1 MCLWYFVVLV
11 HSCQFGGASSEACL
25 TYWKKKGRVSKKA
38 RSISVC
44 FKARGWRCQRPG
56 PEFGQ
61 LQRPG
66 LAGTR
71 KGGKRM
77 YLKHIVSTLFQPQN
91 LVEEWCVK
99 SCKSSSL
106 QFRSK
111 ELARAKVSHCE
122 KSLLQPWPV
131 PKSHFDRS
139 PDSCSLI

>member
-1 MCLWYFVVLV
+1 MEICGTLMKIIYVFVVFCGTGKFM
-11 HSCQFGGASSEACL
+11 SIWGGHHLRHVSHIE
-25 TYWKKKGRVSKKA
+25 KKKGRVSKKA

-91 LVEEWCVK
+91 LVEE
-99 SCKSSSL
+99 
-106 QFRSK
+106 
-111 ELARAKVSHCE
+111 
-122 KSLLQPWPV
+122 
-131 PKSHFDRS
+131 
-139 PDSCSLI
+139 